1 LVEALVRVVVIEVL
15 GELVEEGKG
24 VSLVVDQ
31 QHVDALFA
39 DATNEPFRVAVR
51 SGCPGRDL
59 DHIDAFGGGD
69 AVHKT
74 MIHYAQ
80 LMSVEIRCH

>member
-1 LVEALVRVVVIEVL
+1 VQWWVLVEALVRVVVIEVL

-31 QHVDALFA
+31 QPVDALFA

-51 SGCPGRDL
+51 SGCPGGIL
-59 DHIDAFGGGD
+59 TTSMPSEAE
-69 AVHKT
+69 T
-74 MIHYAQ
+74 
-80 LMSVEIRCH
+80 RCTRR

>member
-1 LVEALVRVVVIEVL
+1 VLVEALVRVVVIEVL

-31 QHVDALFA
+31 QPVDALFA

-59 DHIDAFGGGD
+59 TTSMPSEAE
-69 AVHKT
+69 T
-74 MIHYAQ
+74 
-80 LMSVEIRCH
+80 RCTRR